1 MLSTV
6 YFKFAVAEVENVI
19 NPTWWR
25 LLLPIA
31 YMTGIFALSSVP
43 GNETETAAGALL
55 EWITPKWQ
63 NLLHIPAY
71 AALTLCWIWA
81 LSPLTLTRIG
91 LLVIAALL
99 TLVWAV
105 LDEAHQASV
114 PGRYGSLTDLLLN
127 LTGAIL
133 AVAYAWQ
140 TGFARAK
147 TAVH

>member
-1 MLSTV
+1 MPL
-6 YFKFAVAEVENVI
+6 
-19 NPTWWR
+19 
-25 LLLPIA
+25 A

-81 LSPLTLTRIG
+81 LSPRSLSRTG

-105 LDEAHQASV
+105 LDEAHQANV

-127 LTGAIL
+127 LTGALL
-133 AVAYAWQ
+133 AV
-140 TGFARAK
+140 GFTWKMDFAPAR
-147 TAVH
+147 TSQH